1 MISLQEF
8 QKNELIIKENDIDE
22 YLYLIKSGM
31 VKVVKSVEN
40 KEIEVAFLKEGSFF
54 GEMALIDDRPRTATV
69 IAMEETVLEV
79 FHRDSFIDIMHQNQN
94 IAIKFLS
101 GIFSRLRDANSKI
114 DGSIINENAENIPEK
129 ITNDIR
135 TINIR
140 IEGITEKAIGTLPEN
155 PFSILVDN
163 SAFNIGRKSSDPFTN
178 NILELEDSKPLQ
190 ISRNHFSLQI
200 KDEQIA
206 IYDIGSS
213 LGLRLNDARI
223 GGSLGLNGPLFL
235 ENENK
240 LVLGSDNS
248 QLQYKVTITIPPK

>member
-1 MISLQEF
+1 MISLQVF

-31 VKVVKSVEN
+31 VKVVKYVEN
-40 KEIEVAFLKEGSFF
+40 KEIEVALLKEGSFF

-79 FHRDSFIDIMHQNQN
+79 FHRESFIDIMHQNQN

-114 DGSIINENAENIPEK
+114 DGSIMNENAEIINEK
-129 ITNDIR
+129 TTNDICA
-135 TINIR
+135 INIR
-140 IEGITEKAIGTLPEN
+140 MEGITEKAIGTLPEN
-155 PFSILVDN
+155 PCNILVNN
-163 SAFNIGRKSSDPFTN
+163 SVFNIGRKSSDPFTN
-178 NILELEDSKPLQ
+178 NILELDDSKPLQ

-200 KDEQIA
+200 KGDQIA

-235 ENENK
+235 EKENK
-240 LVLGSDNS
+240 LVLGSDSS
-248 QLQYKVTITIPPK
+248 QLQYKVTITIPLK

>member
-40 KEIEVAFLKEGSFF
+40 KEIEVASLKEGSFF

-114 DGSIINENAENIPEK
+114 DGSIMNENAENITEK
-129 ITNDIR
+129 TTNYICAS
-135 TINIR
+135 ISM
-140 IEGITEKAIGTLPEN
+140 EGITEKAIGTLPEN
-155 PFSILVDN
+155 PFNILVNN
-163 SAFNIGRKSSDPFTN
+163 SVFNIGRKSSDPFTN
-178 NILELEDSKPLQ
+178 NILELDDSKPLQ

-200 KDEQIA
+200 KGDQIA

>member
-79 FHRDSFIDIMHQNQN
+79 FHRDSFIDIMHQNQK

-114 DGSIINENAENIPEK
+114 DGSFKEWLIFIN
-129 ITNDIR
+129 
-135 TINIR
+135 
-140 IEGITEKAIGTLPEN
+140 
-155 PFSILVDN
+155 
-163 SAFNIGRKSSDPFTN
+163 SSDKHSPN
-178 NILELEDSKPLQ
+178 NEEIIGVVTKSPSLPN
-190 ISRNHFSLQI
+190 IFSL
-200 KDEQIA
+200 
-206 IYDIGSS
+206 
-213 LGLRLNDARI
+213 
-223 GGSLGLNGPLFL
+223 
-235 ENENK
+235 
-240 LVLGSDNS
+240 LV
-248 QLQYKVTITIPPK
+248 

>member
-1 MISLQEF
+1 MISLQKF
-8 QKNELIIKENDIDE
+8 QNNELIIKENDIDE

-31 VKVVKSVEN
+31 VKVVKSLDN

-69 IAMEETVLEV
+69 VAIEETVLEV
-79 FHRDSFIDIMHQNQN
+79 FHRDSFLDIMHQNQN

-114 DGSIINENAENIPEK
+114 DATIMNNRKNVTELK
-129 ITNDIR
+129 TNDTR
-135 TINIR
+135 AINIK
-140 IEGITEKAIGTLPEN
+140 IEGITEKAIAALPEN
-155 PFSILVDN
+155 PCNVLVNN

-178 NILELEDSKPLQ
+178 NSLELDDSKPLQ

-200 KDEQIA
+200 NGDKIA
-206 IYDIGSS
+206 LYDIGSS
-213 LGLRLNDARI
+213 LGLELNNTRI
-223 GGSLGLNGPLFL
+223 GGSLGFNGPLYL

-240 LVLGSDNS
+240 LVLGIDNS
-248 QLQYKVTITIPPK
+248 QLQYKITIIIPNN